1 MDRDL
6 LAFFVALA
14 VSRPRLRAG
23 PGTVP
28 GRPPGP
34 RGRSSPW
41 FGGLRTCGRCRARPR
56 RERLDRV
63 DDLGAD
69 AQLALQKDFLPGAD
83 RPVPRVRRG
92 VPAET
97 ETAEL
102 VADLVGPGG
111 PGDAD
116 VAAGG
121 EFGGGGWLRGAS
133 RARGGDLC
141 GASAQAARGA
151 VRATRVAGSRYC
163 SRERRRPPREL
174 YQRCARSV
182 ATAMTGGREDP
193 PYHDLKPSG

>member
-1 MDRDL
+1 VGNVPLVRVVIR
-6 LAFFVALA
+6 LAAGRSGLG
-14 VSRPRLRAG
+14 AG
-23 PGTVP
+23 PGAVP
-28 GRPPGP
+28 GRPPRPAAHARSRFAGLQAS
-34 RGRSSPW
+34 RGY
-41 FGGLRTCGRCRARPR
+41 RARYHG
-56 RERLDRV
+56 ERLDRV
-63 DDLGAD
+63 DNLRAD
-69 AQLALQKDFLPGAD
+69 AQLALEGDLLPGAD

-151 VRATRVAGSRYC
+151 VRATRVAGSR
-163 SRERRRPPREL
+163 
-174 YQRCARSV
+174 
-182 ATAMTGGREDP
+182 
-193 PYHDLKPSG
+193 